1 MSTVRVE
8 ISLPAWLEH
17 RLESLPRLPDRTARM
32 RLAVALAAENVARGT
47 GGPFGALVADPRT
60 GQVLSLGVNV
70 VVPSGNCT
78 AHAEMVALQLA
89 QARVGDLG
97 TAAGEGLE
105 LVTSVEPCTMCL
117 GAVVWSGVSTLVCG
131 ARDEDARA
139 VGFDEGPKPPQW
151 VEQLASRGI
160 SVVLD
165 LCREQSRAVL
175 RDYAARG
182 GPIYGARMTAAT

>member
-1 MSTVRVE
+1 VSAARVE
-8 ISLPAWLEH
+8 ICLPGWLEQ
-17 RLESLPRLPDRTARM
+17 RLETLPRVPDRTSRM
-32 RLAVALAAENVARGT
+32 RLAVQLAAENVARGT

-70 VVPSGNCT
+70 VVATGNCT

-89 QARVGDLG
+89 EASVGSLAL
-97 TAAGEGLE
+97 TSAGGFE

-139 VGFDEGPKPPQW
+139 VGFDEGPKPLQW

-165 LCREQSRAVL
+165 LCREESRAVL
-175 RDYAARG
+175 RDYAEHG
-182 GPIYGARMTAAT
+182 GTIYGARLLSAT